1 MTKGKNKLFEA
12 FINKHPADKAVYIIG
27 MDIINLRNT
36 ATIKNNSIFPGKLE
50 RYSGRSCGA
59 RVRLLVLGMLIS
71 NVCYFILF
79 YFILFFFIF
88 FYFILFF
95 FISFFFIF
103 IFIFLF

>member
-79 YFILFFFIF
+79 YFVLFCFD
-88 FYFILFF
+88 LFC
-95 FISFFFIF
+95 IV
-103 IFIFLF
+103 LFCFVLFCFVLF